1 MKVTSFAEANCPVA
15 LGLERV
21 GEWWSIL
28 ILRDAFH
35 GLARFDEFQR
45 NLGISTNSLAKRLAS
60 LVEGGLLEKRPYQ
73 DRPVR
78 YEYVLTP
85 QGRDFWPVIVAL
97 YSWGSR
103 HFPPES
109 PTVYLVDA
117 DTGRPIE
124 PVLVDAP
131 TGNPVDGAHAAFAP
145 GPGASE
151 QLRAALQRAV
161 VPPRS

>member
-1 MKVTSFAEANCPVA
+1 MKVTSFEDANCPVA

-21 GEWWSIL
+21 GEWWTIL

-35 GLARFDEFQR
+35 GMARFDEFQR
-45 NLGISTNSLAKRLAS
+45 NLGISTNSLTKRLNG

-73 DRPVR
+73 ARPVR
-78 YEYVLTP
+78 YEYVLTAR
-85 QGRDFWPVIVAL
+85 GRDFWPVIVAL
-97 YSWGSR
+97 YSWGFK
-103 HFPPES
+103 HFPPQS

-117 DTGRPIE
+117 ETGRQIE

-131 TGNPVDGAHAAFAP
+131 TGNPVDDDHATFAP

-151 QLRAALQRAV
+151 QLRASLKRATIGV
-161 VPPRS
+161 A

>member
-1 MKVTSFAEANCPVA
+1 MRVTSFEDANCPVA

-35 GLARFDEFQR
+35 GLTRFDQFQR
-45 NLGISTNSLAKRLAS
+45 NLGISTNSLAKRLNS

-78 YEYVLTP
+78 YEYVLTAR
-85 QGRDFWPVIVAL
+85 GRDFWPVIVAL
-97 YSWGSR
+97 YTWGAK

-109 PTVYLVDA
+109 PTVYLVDVE
-117 DTGRPIE
+117 TGRPIE
-124 PVLVDAP
+124 PVLVDGP
-131 TGNPVDGAHAAFAP
+131 TGNPVDGAHAAFAA
-145 GPGASE
+145 GPGASDE
-151 QLRAALQRAV
+151 LRSSLERV
-161 VPPRS
+161 VLDVG

>member
-1 MKVTSFAEANCPVA
+1 MRVTSFEDANCPVA

-35 GLARFDEFQR
+35 GLTRFDQFQR
-45 NLGISTNSLAKRLAS
+45 NLGISTNSLAKRLNS
-60 LVEGGLLEKRPYQ
+60 LVEGGLMEKRPYQ

-78 YEYVLTP
+78 HEYVLTER
-85 QGRDFWPVIVAL
+85 GRDFWPVIVTL
-97 YSWGSR
+97 YTWGAK

-117 DTGRPIE
+117 ETGRPIE

-131 TGNPVDGAHAAFAP
+131 TGNPVDGAHSAFLA
-145 GPGASE
+145 GPGARDE
-151 QLRAALQRAV
+151 LRASLERTV
-161 VPPRS
+161 LEV